1 MLIFI
6 KISTDKTISLDV
18 EPTDTIARVKAMIED
33 KEKIPPSQQRL
44 NFAGNQLI
52 AERTLADYGFQE
64 KFTIYLDCVTCN
76 KNNIQLWL
84 GLGIG
89 IFGICMMIYSRFEK

>member
-18 EPTDTIARVKAMIED
+18 EPTDTIARVKAIIED
-33 KEKIPPSQQRL
+33 REKIPPSQQRL
-44 NFAGNQLI
+44 IFSGNQLI
-52 AERTLADYGFQE
+52 VNRTLADYALQE
-64 KFTIYLDCVTCN
+64 KFTIQLELVTT
-76 KNNIQLWL
+76 KKPLQFWI

-89 IFGICMMIYSRFEK
+89 IIGLCMVIYSKL